1 MKRRQYLGGMATLG
15 TFSAMSTVTEGA
27 QSLATTRSVGDS
39 HHPGPPR
46 VMHAGERL
54 VDPLTPD
61 YKGDGAPD
69 GRSALAPRIPDPE
82 RDPANYGSEAFTW
95 RVVDTPADSDVS
107 QFHSRDEEYDYGT
120 NTVEFDPDVPG
131 TYTLELD
138 APDGTHRLTVRVF
151 PDPADGAAG
160 PPRVDPVATLEDGE
174 FVLEANASPAP
185 ESDTAPEAL
194 DVEFLVDDRD
204 GVSQSDLTVEGATA
218 RVPASAID
226 GTARVHVVAADD
238 QPGILGTVELDADAG
253 ETTRPDTPPE
263 WIHDSVMYLIFA
275 RSFGSEAGEVDF
287 QYLQDRVDY
296 LADLGVDIVWL
307 TPIVEAT
314 SHQEDNPPGGP
325 HGYDTTNYFQT
336 TDALGSVEA
345 YEAFIDACHAQ
356 DIKVCFDLVIN
367 HTDAQHPF
375 FADADANGESSKY
388 YEWYERLADGTPNNY
403 FGWTDLMNINYQD
416 VAMREHVLSVV
427 DYWADIVDGFRCDIA
442 YGVTHDFWKEVRQLV
457 RAKDSDVFLL
467 DEAIPYGPRFSE
479 GEFDMHFDEVLT
491 ERVRSI
497 GKGGVDAEEL
507 LDAVSERKNR
517 GVPDHSV
524 FLQYVEN
531 HDMTRYLDEA
541 PKPAE
546 RAAAGATFTLP
557 GMPMLYY
564 GQERAIT
571 EYSEPRIEERG
582 HFRSFMNWEEYDAE
596 HLAFYKDLVTA
607 RKDVPALRDGSELV
621 GAYYESDSEQVV
633 AYGRDAG
640 DQKVVVVL
648 NFADGTEEVALRG
661 PVSTTDLVS
670 GADIGVDS
678 DDGRTHVAVDSV
690 AVLETPSLSGLGS
703 HVAGIDDETGDDHG
717 PGSYTYPSPYPEG
730 AFDLTGVDLYE
741 SETSY
746 QLRFTVD
753 GPVRLDDGLAGQHF
767 QIYVRDPTDP
777 DGWEQAREGL
787 DALLTE
793 NYQYRIVGNEGDGVR
808 VETAD
813 GELVSGGSLFASPS
827 TNSIRLDIPN
837 HAIPGGLS
845 DKELAPLVLGYDPD
859 APGKVARV
867 GESAGDRQFG
877 GGGENSPQVIDLAT
891 PDDRSQSE
899 ALDPGD
905 DLAEIPYVVLADPF
919 DGELV
924 EQWNDETSDDA
935 GPGSYTYPT
944 DEELTQGELDV
955 EAFDIREDGD
965 RYRFTYHFA
974 DDISNP
980 WTGQHGFSFH
990 HLQVYLDNP
999 AAEAPTATEGRA
1011 GTNVAFESPY
1021 THRIRVEGYEGESV
1035 VEDGAGE
1042 VVTEDVS
1049 VGAYQALNAITVTVP
1064 REALGGEIDSASV
1077 APLVFGFDPEAPG
1090 RVMQVAPEATETSF
1104 GGGSTGE
1111 DPAVVDMVTPEGVS
1125 QSDVLADGQSI
1136 PYLSLAGFS
1145 GTLVHA
1151 WDDPSGDDHGP
1162 GSYTYPTSEQV
1173 PEGTYDIRSVELYEV
1188 NDRYRFVYYLNSELT
1203 NPWAGADGFSLY
1215 DLQVYIRDPAAG
1227 SGVASSTEAREG
1239 VNAKFTQPYH
1249 YRIAVNGYS
1258 RRVVESAD
1266 GSAITQ
1272 DVAAQGH
1279 SDLQAI
1285 AFDVPADAF
1294 EGDLSEMRFA
1304 PLCLAHDNYGT
1315 GKLRAVNAEAGEWR
1329 FGGGRSDSMN
1339 PNVIDMITPEDVPQ
1353 SEALAFSAE
1362 SQARLPFVPEAQTN
1376 PGKPVALAEAPGTAF
1391 ATTEVTLSATG
1402 SSDPQDQDLDFE
1414 WAQTGGPSVEL
1425 SNATAAQPT
1434 FTAPEVEESTD
1445 FTFELT
1451 ATDPDGNSATSSTTV
1466 TVEPQSANAA
1476 PVVQTNGYQTV
1487 SPGDP
1492 VLLDGAASN
1501 DPNGGTLSFQWEQTG
1516 GPSVDLSNAETS
1528 GAAFTAPD
1536 VDGETT
1542 LTFELTVADGQ
1553 GKTVT
1558 DTVAITVRGSG
1569 DGGTET
1575 DDGGDTG
1582 SGFGPG
1588 FGAASGA
1595 LGTAGGLAYG
1605 ARSLL
1610 DDADGS
1616 EDS

>member
-15 TFSAMSTVTEGA
+15 TFSAMSTVTTGA
-27 QSLATTRSVGDS
+27 QSLATTRSIGES

-61 YKGDGAPD
+61 YRGDGAPD
-69 GRSALAPRIPDPE
+69 GRSVLAPRIPDPE
-82 RDPANYGSEAFTW
+82 RDPDNYASDAFTW
-95 RVVDTPADSDVS
+95 RVVETPDGSEVTG
-107 QFHSRDEEYDYGT
+107 FHSRSEEYDYGT
-120 NTVEFDPDVPG
+120 NVAEFDPDVPG

-138 APDGTHRLTVRVF
+138 APDGTHQLTVRVF
-151 PDPADGAAG
+151 PEPADGAAG
-160 PPRVDPVATLEDGE
+160 PPRVDPVVTLDGDE
-174 FVLEANASPAP
+174 FVVEATAAPAP

-204 GVSQSDLTVEGATA
+204 ALSESDLTVEGNTA
-218 RVPASAID
+218 RVAQSAID
-226 GTARVHVVAADD
+226 GTGRIHVVAADD

-253 ETTRPDTPPE
+253 EATRPDTPPE
-263 WIHDSVMYLIFA
+263 WIHDSVMYLMFT

-287 QYLQDRVDY
+287 QYLQNRVDY

-307 TPIVEAT
+307 TPIVEAA
-314 SHQEDNPPGGP
+314 SHREDNPPGGP

-345 YEAFIDACHAQ
+345 YEAFVELCHEQ
-356 DIKVCFDLVIN
+356 DIRVCFDLVIN
-367 HTDAQHPF
+367 HTDAQHRF
-375 FADADANGESSKY
+375 FADADANGLDSKY

-416 VAMREHVLSVV
+416 VAMREHILSVV

-457 RAKDSDVFLL
+457 RAKDSDIFLL

-479 GEFDMHFDEVLT
+479 GEFDIHFDEVLN

-497 GKGGVDAEEL
+497 GKGGVDAAAL

-517 GVPDHSV
+517 GVPDHTV

-541 PKPAE
+541 PRPAE
-546 RAAAGATFTLP
+546 RASAGATFTLP

-571 EYSEPRIEERG
+571 EYSDPRVEERG
-582 HFRSFMNWEEYDAE
+582 HFRSFMNWEEYDE
-596 HLAFYKDLVTA
+596 DHLQFYKNLVTA
-607 RKDVPALRDGSELV
+607 RKEVPALRDGSELV

-648 NFADGTEEVALRG
+648 NFADGTEKVALRG

-670 GADIGVDS
+670 GADVGVDG
-678 DDGRTHVAVDSV
+678 DDGRTYVEVDSV

-703 HVAGIDDETGDDHG
+703 HVAGMDDATGDDHG
-717 PGSYTYPSPYPEG
+717 PGSYTYPTAYPEG
-730 AFDLTGVDLYE
+730 AFDITGLDLYE
-741 SETSY
+741 SETDY

-753 GPVRLDDGLAGQHF
+753 GPVVQDDGLAGQHF
-767 QIYVRDPTDP
+767 QIYVRDPTDS
-777 DGWEQAREGL
+777 GGTEQAREGL

-793 NYQYRIVGNEGDGVR
+793 NYQYRIVGDEDHGVR
-808 VETAD
+808 VESPG
-813 GELVSGGSLFASPS
+813 GEIVAGGALFASPS

-859 APGKVARV
+859 APGNVARV
-867 GESAGDRQFG
+867 GESAGETAFG
-877 GGGENSPQVIDLAT
+877 GGGENYPQVIDLVM
-891 PDDRSQSE
+891 PDDRTQAD
-899 ALDPGD
+899 ALEPD
-905 DLAEIPYVVLADPF
+905 DGLAEIPYVVLGDPF

-924 EQWNDETSDDA
+924 EQWEDETGDDT

-944 DEELTQGELDV
+944 DEELQRGELDV
-955 EAFDIREDGD
+955 EAFDIRKEGD

-974 DDISNP
+974 TDISNP

-999 AAEAPTATEGRA
+999 ASEAPTATDGRA
-1011 GTNVAFESPY
+1011 GTNVAFESAY
-1021 THRIRVEGYEGESV
+1021 THRIKVEGYEGESV
-1035 VEDGAGE
+1035 VENGAGE

-1077 APLVFGFDPEAPG
+1077 APLVFGFDPEGPG
-1090 RVMQVAPEATETSF
+1090 RVMQVEPEATKTSF
-1104 GGGSTGE
+1104 GGASGT
-1111 DPAVVDMVTPEGVS
+1111 DAPAVVDMVTPEGVA
-1125 QSDVLADGQSI
+1125 QSDVLADGQAI
-1136 PYLSLAGFS
+1136 PSLSLAGFS
-1145 GTLVHA
+1145 GTLLHS
-1151 WDDPSGDDHGP
+1151 WDDAAGDDHGP
-1162 GSYTYPTSEQV
+1162 GSYTYPTSDQV
-1173 PEGTYDIRSVELYEV
+1173 SQGTYDIRSVELYEV

-1227 SGVASSTEAREG
+1227 NGVTSSTEAREG

-1266 GSAITQ
+1266 GSAISQ
-1272 DVAAQGH
+1272 DVTAQGH
-1279 SDLQAI
+1279 PDLQAI

-1315 GKLRAVNAEAGEWR
+1315 GKIRAVNAEAAEWR
-1329 FGGGRSDSMN
+1329 FGGGRDDEMN
-1339 PNVIDMITPEDVPQ
+1339 PNVIDMITPEDVSQ

-1362 SQARLPFVPEAQTN
+1362 SQARLPFVPEAETN
-1376 PGKPVALAEAPGTAF
+1376 PGKPVALAEAPSSAF
-1391 ATTEVTLSATG
+1391 ATTEVTLSASA
-1402 SSDPQDQDLDFE
+1402 SSDPQDQSLDFE
-1414 WAQTGGPSVEL
+1414 WTQTGGPNVEL
-1425 SNATAAQPT
+1425 SDVTAAQPT
-1434 FTAPEVEESTD
+1434 FTASAVEEATAVA
-1445 FTFELT
+1445 FELT

-1466 TVEPQSANAA
+1466 TIEPQSENDA
-1476 PVVQTNGYQTV
+1476 PVVRTNGDQTV
-1487 SPGDP
+1487 SPGDT
-1492 VLLDGAASN
+1492 VLLDGAASD

-1516 GPSVDLSNAETS
+1516 GPTVDLSNADSS

-1542 LTFELTVADGQ
+1542 LTFEVAVADGQ

-1558 DTVAITVRGSG
+1558 DTVAITVRGN
-1569 DGGTET
+1569 GGGSTGT
-1575 DDGGDTG
+1575 DGGDTG

-1588 FGAASGA
+1588 FGAVSGA

-1610 DDADGS
+1610 DDAGES
-1616 EDS
+1616 EGD